1 MHLFNSSIHITYLT
15 LSNISISQFSI
26 YIFAN
31 LSIFHLSDDYEQP
44 QIGAA
49 GYDFGNDEDNEDED
63 VCNAFEEFLGNLPD
77 Q

>member
-1 MHLFNSSIHITYLT
+1 MN
-15 LSNISISQFSI
+15 NQ
-26 YIFAN
+26 N
-31 LSIFHLSDDYEQP
+31 RNLSDDCEQP
-44 QIGAA
+44 PISAA